1 MSLNRTAKSFLAL
14 SQQQELD
21 DLPKD
26 DTLSTN
32 EDERDSDEER
42 KHQKLLEAI
51 RTLDG
56 KTRPNLVQRSEASLE
71 VSEFSISSNGSGEK
85 LVISDLLDP
94 IKMSSSLATV
104 KKQLKRVNSKK
115 IVELPLNKEEL
126 EQIHREVA
134 FNKTSQALSRWDP
147 IVLKNRQAEQLVFPM
162 NKESSAFAPIEHV
175 LSGWKA
181 ETPLEQ
187 EIFSLLCK
195 KKQPVTDPLL
205 TPKEKASLKAMNLEE
220 VKLYRA
226 ELQKARALQSYYEA
240 RARREKKIK
249 SKKHHKMLKIGK
261 GRKTLNEIE
270 MLQKVSP
277 AAALEELEKIKT
289 ARMMERMNLKH
300 QSSGKWAKSK
310 KIMAKFDLEVRQAM
324 QVQLAKNKEL
334 AQKFQVASENEEV
347 EEGSVEEAG
356 EHLFPDTVNEI
367 QMNGVGQNPW
377 ILGRPMGDAYENE
390 IQKDPKQLSEPLV
403 QEASEREKEERSVA
417 EEEISLQGF
426 EENQLFWQKSRPSQ
440 DSEPM
445 VIQKAKYSSCQE
457 VLCELRAESQ
467 KLSME
472 NDSRKQ
478 KVSLGKAVVLV
489 QSDSLIKKE
498 KEPLLLQSMERAPTQ
513 EELDEL
519 GKEERCQNK
528 ELPSLESKGQQLM
541 RKPRNHPDAPM
552 KKTKEQMIDLQN
564 LLTTKSPSLNSL
576 AVPTIEELEDKKERA
591 QKQVIKEAFAG
602 DDVIRDFLEEK
613 REAVETSKP
622 KDLDLILPGWGEW
635 DGAGLKPSAKKRRR
649 FHIKVHEGPPRKD
662 KNLANVII
670 TEKRNIHMAAH
681 QVQMLPYPF
690 THYQQFERTIQTPV
704 GSTWN
709 TQRAF
714 QKLTT
719 PKVITKPGHVI
730 KPMKAE
736 DVGYRSSSR
745 LDLSVIQR
753 KPVGRSLCHKKQLKK
768 KSIH

>member
-1 MSLNRTAKSFLAL
+1 MSLNQAAKSFLAL

-21 DLPKD
+21 DLSND
-26 DTLSTN
+26 DPLSAS
-32 EDERDSDEER
+32 EDENSDEER

-71 VSEFSISSNGSGEK
+71 VSEFNISSNGSGEK

-94 IKMSSSLATV
+94 TKMSPSLANV
-104 KKQLKRVNSKK
+104 KKQLKRVKSKK

-126 EQIHREVA
+126 EQIHREVT
-134 FNKTSQALSRWDP
+134 FNKTTQALSKWDP

-162 NKESSAFAPIEHV
+162 NKEPSAFAPIEHV

-181 ETPLEQ
+181 KTPLEQ
-187 EIFSLLCK
+187 ELFNLLHK
-195 KKQPVTDPLL
+195 KKQPVTDLLL
-205 TPKEKASLKAMNLEE
+205 TPKEKASLKAMSLEE
-220 VKLYRA
+220 AKMYRA
-226 ELQKARALQSYYEA
+226 ELQRARALQSYYEA
-240 RARREKKIK
+240 RARREKKIR
-249 SKKHHKMLKIGK
+249 SKKHHKMLKKGK

-270 MLQKVSP
+270 MLSKVSP
-277 AAALEELEKIKT
+277 SAALEELEKIKT
-289 ARMMERMNLKH
+289 ARIMERMNLKH

-310 KIMAKFDLEVRQAM
+310 KIVAKFDVEVRQAM

-356 EHLFPDTVNEI
+356 EHLFPDAANEV
-367 QMNGVGQNPW
+367 QTNEVDQNPW

-390 IQKDPKQLSEPLV
+390 IQKDPKQLLKPLV
-403 QEASEREKEERSVA
+403 QEASEKEKEERPVA
-417 EEEISLQGF
+417 EEEISPQGSKETQF
-426 EENQLFWQKSRPSQ
+426 FWQKSRPNQ
-440 DSEPM
+440 DNEP
-445 VIQKAKYSSCQE
+445 VGIQEAKYSSCQE
-457 VLCELRAESQ
+457 VLCVLRAESQ

-478 KVSLGKAVVLV
+478 KVSLGKTVVLV
-489 QSDSLIKKE
+489 QSESLIEKE
-498 KEPLLLQSMERAPTQ
+498 EEPLLLQSLERAQTQ
-513 EELDEL
+513 EELDVL
-519 GKEERCQNK
+519 GKERCCQNK
-528 ELPSLESKGQQLM
+528 ELPRSESKGQQLK
-541 RKPRNHPDAPM
+541 RKPRNHPDAPK
-552 KKTKEQMIDLQN
+552 KKTKEQMINLQN
-564 LLTTKSPSLNSL
+564 LLTTKSPSVKSL
-576 AVPTIEELEDKKERA
+576 AVPTIEELEDEKERA
-591 QKQVIKEAFAG
+591 QKQVVKEAFAG
-602 DDVIRDFLEEK
+602 DDVIRDFLKEK

-681 QVQMLPYPF
+681 QVQMLPHPF
-690 THYQQFERTIQTPV
+690 THYQQFERTIQTPI

-709 TQRAF
+709 TPRAF
-714 QKLTT
+714 QKLII
-719 PKVITKPGHVI
+719 PKVVTKLGHVI
-730 KPMKAE
+730 KPIKAE

-745 LDLSVIQR
+745 
-753 KPVGRSLCHKKQLKK
+753 
-768 KSIH
+768 

>member
-1 MSLNRTAKSFLAL
+1 MSLNQAAKSFLSL

-21 DLPKD
+21 GLSND
-26 DTLSTN
+26 DPLSAN
-32 EDERDSDEER
+32 EDENSDEER

-56 KTRPNLVQRSEASLE
+56 KTRPNLIQRSEASLA
-71 VSEFSISSNGSGEK
+71 VSEFNISSNGSGEK

-94 IKMSSSLATV
+94 TKMSPSLANV
-104 KKQLKRVNSKK
+104 KKQLKRVKSKK

-126 EQIHREVA
+126 EQIHREVT
-134 FNKTSQALSRWDP
+134 FNKTAQALSKWDP

-162 NKESSAFAPIEHV
+162 NKEPSAFAPIEHV

-181 ETPLEQ
+181 KTPLEQ
-187 EIFSLLCK
+187 ELFNLLRK
-195 KKQPVTDPLL
+195 KKQPVTDLLL
-205 TPKEKASLKAMNLEE
+205 TPKEKASLKAMSLEE
-220 VKLYRA
+220 AKLYRA
-226 ELQKARALQSYYEA
+226 ELQRARALQSYYEA
-240 RARREKKIK
+240 RARREKKIR
-249 SKKHHKMLKIGK
+249 SKKHHKMLKKGK
-261 GRKTLNEIE
+261 DRKTLNEFK
-270 MLQKVSP
+270 MLPKVSP

-289 ARMMERMNLKH
+289 ARIMERMNLKH

-310 KIMAKFDLEVRQAM
+310 KIMAKFDVEVRQAM

-356 EHLFPDTVNEI
+356 EHLFPDAVNEV
-367 QMNGVGQNPW
+367 QMNELHQNPW
-377 ILGRPMGDAYENE
+377 ILGRPVGDAYENE
-390 IQKDPKQLSEPLV
+390 IQKDPKELLKPLV
-403 QEASEREKEERSVA
+403 QEASEREKEERPLA
-417 EEEISLQGF
+417 EEEISSQGSK
-426 EENQLFWQKSRPSQ
+426 EKQLFWQKSRPNQ
-440 DSEPM
+440 DNEP
-445 VIQKAKYSSCQE
+445 VGIQEAKYSSCQE
-457 VLCELRAESQ
+457 VLCELRVESQ

-478 KVSLGKAVVLV
+478 KVSLGKTVVLV
-489 QSDSLIKKE
+489 QSEPLIE
-498 KEPLLLQSMERAPTQ
+498 KEEEPPLLQSLERAQTQ
-513 EELDEL
+513 EELDVL
-519 GKEERCQNK
+519 GKEGCCQNK
-528 ELPSLESKGQQLM
+528 ELPRSESKGQQLK
-541 RKPRNHPDAPM
+541 RKPRNHPDAPK
-552 KKTKEQMIDLQN
+552 KKTKEQIINLQN
-564 LLTTKSPSLNSL
+564 LLTTKSPSVKSL
-576 AVPTIEELEDKKERA
+576 AVPTIEELEDEKERA
-591 QKQVIKEAFAG
+591 QKQVVKEAFAG
-602 DDVIRDFLEEK
+602 DDVIRDFLKEK

-635 DGAGLKPSAKKRRR
+635 DGAGLKPSAKKRHR

-681 QVQMLPYPF
+681 QVQMLPHPF
-690 THYQQFERTIQTPV
+690 THYQQFERTIQTPI

-714 QKLTT
+714 QKLII
-719 PKVITKPGHVI
+719 PKVVTKLGHVI
-730 KPMKAE
+730 KPIKAE

-745 LDLSVIQR
+745 LDLSVVQR
-753 KPVGRSLCHKKQLKK
+753 KPVGLSLCHKKQMKK